1 LVTAVVPFATLRP
14 VSCMS
19 PFRILTNFERFPT
32 EWSTSNGHSGTSEYC
47 KSLDAYRHKAKTA
60 DLFLINCDVNLTLG
74 LALASLRNEYG
85 RVPLVAVDLVL
96 RRPVNPRARLT
107 AMVKKRLLRRVDH
120 FINYFRESEGYAR
133 YFGITPQRSSA
144 TPFKANLRYR
154 HEPSVHKEG
163 EYVLCF
169 GRSLRDY
176 DTFFQAVG
184 QLPYPAAI
192 PYPDLKALRMHT
204 ARFTYSLD
212 QLPKNVRLLEDDGS
226 QERLI
231 QIIEGARIVVI
242 PILASSIL
250 GGNSVSLN
258 AMFLNKCV
266 IVSEGP
272 GISDMLTPDQ
282 VVMVP
287 PEKPDALA
295 AAIRE
300 VWEDDAL
307 RRQIANAGYE
317 HALSLGGE
325 PELFQRILDLT
336 MAWYSARPA

>member
-1 LVTAVVPFATLRP
+1 
-14 VSCMS
+14 MS
-19 PFRILTNFERFPT
+19 PFRILTNFERFPI
-32 EWSTSNGHSGTSEYC
+32 EWSTSNGYSGTSEYC
-47 KSLDAYRHKAKTA
+47 RSFQGYRTKASST
-60 DLFLINCDVNLTLG
+60 DLFLINCDVNLTFK
-74 LALASLRNEYG
+74 LAIVPLHNKNG

-96 RRPVNPRARLT
+96 RRPLTPRARLA
-107 AMVKKRLLRRVDH
+107 AMVKKRLFKRVDH

-133 YFGITPQRSSA
+133 YFGITPERSSA

-163 EYVLCF
+163 EYILCF

-184 QLPYPAAI
+184 QLPYPSAI
-192 PYPDLKALRMHT
+192 PRPDLKALRAHT

-212 QLPKNVRLLEDDGS
+212 QLPRNVRLLEDDGS

-231 QIIEGARIVVI
+231 QIIENARIVVI

-266 IVSEGP
+266 IVTEGP
-272 GISDMLTPDQ
+272 GISDMLTRDQ
-282 VVMVP
+282 VVMVA
-287 PEKPDALA
+287 PEQPVALA
-295 AAIRE
+295 AAIRQ

-307 RRQIANAGYE
+307 RRQIAAAGYA
-317 HALSLGGE
+317 HAVSLGGE
-325 PELFQRILDLT
+325 PELFQRVLDLT
-336 MAWYSARPA
+336 MAWYVRRAR